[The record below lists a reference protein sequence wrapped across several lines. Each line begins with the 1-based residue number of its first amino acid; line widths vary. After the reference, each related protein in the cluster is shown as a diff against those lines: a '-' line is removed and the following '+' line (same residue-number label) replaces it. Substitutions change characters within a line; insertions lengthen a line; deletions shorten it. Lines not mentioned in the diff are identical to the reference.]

1 MDQRRAELGTEHNTQ
16 LKGTTLLLA
25 SLWSAV
31 MTLYS
36 LGARAE
42 QQLVCPVPGDSVARH
57 DTGNIQGQAVATM
70 KGSVVLQYC
79 IELETNLHEF

>member
-1 MDQRRAELGTEHNTQ
+1 MDHRRAELGTEHNTQ

-42 QQLVCPVPGDSVARH
+42 QLVCPVPGDSVARH
-57 DTGNIQGQAVATM
+57 DTGNIQGQAVGTM

-79 IELETNLHEF
+79 RELETNLHGF